1 MLNASSTRDLNQA
14 ARSAAKYLQELGFE
28 LPHARALDLVARL
41 VGKPQH
47 MAAQA
52 ALPDAGLGTPLKLT
66 TYGDLARALATLTPE
81 QLKLPVTVSE
91 GCDGNGSADFFEV
104 YEVARA
110 DSDILDAGSAGLPN
124 RQLPVLLYRGDY
136 VDPEDRQ
143 DDDSAKSVVED
154 LCKVLIN
161 DDVQEA
167 LFQVGISDAA
177 RSALARATRYVDEP
191 LLLDFPLEALH
202 EAYDDLPVGVDEEA
216 FVNGEGHASLTQDQL
231 TQATRLANALYAAK
245 RNRAAQEQAMSA
257 QDIERLCA
265 QFEMATGAPVEPLRD
280 ICRRNLNNYED
291 VRRIVEDRYEVVLT
305 LGPWLI
311 ANDSEQGFWCHGF
324 GWTTSRMAASG
335 FDEAQVA
342 SLPVQKLAEQFGSYS
357 RWVRFEDA
365 FDYDRDADPN

>member
-14 ARSAAKYLQELGFE
+14 ARSAAKYLQELGLE
-28 LPHARALDLVARL
+28 LPHAKALDLVARL

-52 ALPDAGLGTPLKLT
+52 ALPDAGLGSPRKLT

-81 QLKLPVTVSE
+81 QLTLPVTVSE
-91 GCDGNGSADFFEV
+91 GCDSNGNANFFEV
-104 YEVARA
+104 YEVVRA

-136 VDPEDRQ
+136 VDPEDRE
-143 DDDSAKSVVED
+143 DEGSDATSVVED
-154 LCKVLIN
+154 LCKVLVN

-177 RSALARATRYVDEP
+177 RSALARATRFVGEP

-202 EAYDDLPVGVDEEA
+202 EAYDDLPVSVDEEA
-216 FVNGEGHASLTQDQL
+216 FVNGEGHGGMTHDELA
-231 TQATRLANALYAAK
+231 QATRLANALYAAK
-245 RNRAAQEQAMSA
+245 RNRAAQEQAMTPEE
-257 QDIERLCA
+257 IERLCA
-265 QFEMATGAPVEPLRD
+265 QFEMATGSPVEPLREL
-280 ICRRNLNNYED
+280 CRRNLDNYED

-311 ANDSEQGFWCHGF
+311 ANDNEQGFWCHGF

-335 FDEAQVA
+335 FDEDQMRA
-342 SLPVQKLAEQFGSYS
+342 LPVQQLSAQFGSYS

-365 FDYDRDADPN
+365 FDYSRDGA